1 MPRVITKYSE
11 VIGYVFPER
20 VIQWWEQKSNT
31 KLTSGEAGRKQ
42 NDYKLLFNN
51 IGLKGDMLGNELKSM
66 YTRIYCVYYQT

>member
-20 VIQWWEQKSNT
+20 LFSGGKQKSNT

-51 IGLKGDMLGNELKSM
+51 IELKGDMLGNELKSM